1 MSIDAA
7 KLLDIISDAVIVADT
22 AGRITYWNAAA
33 TRIFGFSAEEAVGR
47 TLELITP
54 ERLRHR
60 HNVGFDKSMQTGT
73 TRYGNDLLRV
83 PAIHKE
89 GKPLSIAFTIAMI
102 FDDGGQLSGVAA
114 VIRDETLRFQ
124 EERELK
130 RKLAAYESAPKV
142 DGTADTAARRTDVL
156 RELL

>member
-7 KLLDIISDAVIVADT
+7 KLLDIISDALVVADT

-33 TRIFGFSAEEAVGR
+33 TRIFGFSAQEAMGQ

-54 ERLRHR
+54 ERLRQR
-60 HNVGFDKSMQTGT
+60 HNVGFAKSMETGT

-102 FDDGGQLSGVAA
+102 FDDSGKLSGVAA

-124 EERELK
+124 EERELR
-130 RKLAAYESAPKV
+130 RKLAAYESASPE
-142 DGTADTAARRTDVL
+142 G
-156 RELL
+156 

>member
-7 KLLDIISDAVIVADT
+7 KLLDIISDALVVADT
-22 AGRITYWNAAA
+22 AGRITFWNAAA
-33 TRIFGFSAEEAVGR
+33 TRIFGFSAQEAMGQ

-60 HNVGFDKSMQTGT
+60 HNIGFAKSMETGK

-102 FDDGGQLSGVAA
+102 FDDSGKLSGVAA

-124 EERELK
+124 EERELR
-130 RKLAAYESAPKV
+130 RKLAAYESASPE
-142 DGTADTAARRTDVL
+142 G
-156 RELL
+156 

>member
-1 MSIDAA
+1 MCIDAA
-7 KLLDIISDAVIVADT
+7 KLLDIISDAVIVADS
-22 AGRITYWNAAA
+22 AGRITFWNAAA
-33 TRIFGFSAEEAVGR
+33 TRIFGFSAEEAMGQ

-54 ERLRHR
+54 QRLRHR

-89 GKPLSIAFTIAMI
+89 GKPLSIAFTIAML
-102 FDDGGQLSGVAA
+102 FDDGGKVSGVAA

-130 RKLAAYESAPKV
+130 RKLAAYEAAKLAEST
-142 DGTADTAARRTDVL
+142 DGTAVGG
-156 RELL
+156 

>member
-7 KLLDIISDAVIVADT
+7 KLLDIISDAVVVADT
-22 AGRITYWNAAA
+22 AGRIIYWNAAA
-33 TRIFGFSAEEAVGR
+33 TRIFGFSAQEAMGQ

-60 HNVGFDKSMQTGT
+60 HNVGFAKSMETGT

-102 FDDGGQLSGVAA
+102 FDDAGKLSGVAA
-114 VIRDETLRFQ
+114 VIREETLRFQ
-124 EERELK
+124 EERELR
-130 RKLAAYESAPKV
+130 RKLAAYESASP
-142 DGTADTAARRTDVL
+142 GG
-156 RELL
+156 

>member
-7 KLLDIISDAVIVADT
+7 KLLDTLSDAVIVADS

-33 TRIFGFSAEEAVGR
+33 TRIFGFEADEAMGR

-60 HNVGFDKSMQTGT
+60 HNVGFDKSMETGT

-83 PAIHKE
+83 PAMHKE

-102 FDDGGQLSGVAA
+102 FDDGGKASGVAA

-130 RKLAAYESAPKV
+130 RKLAAFE
-142 DGTADTAARRTDVL
+142 AAKAAHL
-156 RELL
+156 